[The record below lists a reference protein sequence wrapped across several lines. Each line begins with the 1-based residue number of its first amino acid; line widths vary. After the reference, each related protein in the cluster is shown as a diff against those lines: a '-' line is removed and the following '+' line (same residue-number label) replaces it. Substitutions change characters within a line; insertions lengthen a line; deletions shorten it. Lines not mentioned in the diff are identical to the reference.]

1 MSLKMSVTVY
11 DRQSLMSNL
20 KELGFTWIESE
31 GLLDKVLIALHPNHL
46 VPTQK
51 TYVLSPTLT
60 EHFQGWVRNLG
71 LEDELFYLG
80 YSQLGRRLDT
90 EFFQTIYPQFDL
102 DRYIE
107 DSEYYVSRYAVKEV
121 LRFFEQFTYK
131 DVVFVEFKEF

>member
-1 MSLKMSVTVY
+1 MSLKLSVTVY
-11 DRQSLMSNL
+11 DRQSMMSNL

-46 VPTQK
+46 VPVQK
-51 TYVLSPTLT
+51 TYVLSSTLT
-60 EHFQGWVRNLG
+60 EHFQGWIRNLG

-107 DSEYYVSRYAVKEV
+107 DSEYHVSRYSVKEV

-131 DVVFVEFKEF
+131 DVVFVDLKEF

>member
-1 MSLKMSVTVY
+1 MSLRLSVTVY
-11 DRQSLMSNL
+11 DRQSMMSNL

-46 VPTQK
+46 VPIQK
-51 TYVLSPTLT
+51 TYVLSSTLT
-60 EHFQGWVRNLG
+60 EHFKGWVRNLG

>member
-1 MSLKMSVTVY
+1 MSLKLSVTVY
-11 DRQSLMSNL
+11 DRQSMMSNL

-46 VPTQK
+46 VPIK
-51 TYVLSPTLT
+51 ETYILSSTLT
-60 EHFQGWVRNLG
+60 EHFQGWIRNLG
-71 LEDELFYLG
+71 LEDELFY
-80 YSQLGRRLDT
+80 T

-107 DSEYYVSRYAVKEV
+107 DSEYHVSRYAVKEV

-131 DVVFVEFKEF
+131 DVIFVDVKEF

>member
-1 MSLKMSVTVY
+1 MSLRLSVTVY
-11 DRQSLMSNL
+11 DRQSMMSNL

-46 VPTQK
+46 VPIQK
-51 TYVLSPTLT
+51 TYVLSSTLT
-60 EHFQGWVRNLG
+60 EHFKGWVRNLG

-131 DVVFVEFKEF
+131 DVVFVEFKDF

>member
-1 MSLKMSVTVY
+1 MSLKLSVTVY
-11 DRQSLMSNL
+11 DRQSMMSNL

-31 GLLDKVLIALHPNHL
+31 GLLDKVLIALHPNDL
-46 VPTQK
+46 VPIKK
-51 TYVLSPTLT
+51 TYVLSSTLT
-60 EHFQGWVRNLG
+60 EHFQGWIRNLG

-107 DSEYYVSRYAVKEV
+107 DSEYHVSRYVVKEV

-131 DVVFVEFKEF
+131 DVVFVDFKEF